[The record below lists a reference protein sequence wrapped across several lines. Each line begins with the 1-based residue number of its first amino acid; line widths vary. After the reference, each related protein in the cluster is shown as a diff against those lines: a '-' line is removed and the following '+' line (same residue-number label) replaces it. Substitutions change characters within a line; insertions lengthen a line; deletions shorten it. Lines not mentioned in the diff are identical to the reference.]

1 MPESLWWLMV
11 FVCSLVVLLKAS
23 DFFIDAAEK
32 ISLFLGVPPFIIGVT
47 IVALGTSLPE
57 LVSSIIAVMNDAS
70 EIVVSNV
77 VGSNIANM
85 LLVMGTIAVIGRKMV
100 LKLNLS
106 LMDIGMFVG
115 SAILLGI
122 TIWDGIFTPVEGLFC
137 IAGLITYLSATFVS
151 GRKMRNDQKADVNY
165 VSPKFEWQVI
175 PILIG
180 SGFFIY
186 LAAKY
191 NIESIIQLSTL
202 LSIGTDVIAQS
213 AVAIGTSL
221 PELLVSISAVK
232 KNNAEMAVGNILG
245 SNIFNVFAVMG
256 IPSMLGALAIPPEVI
271 TFSFPIMMVATVLY
285 FFMINDK
292 RISWWQGAFL
302 LMFYL
307 FFIVA
312 IFVK

>member
-1 MPESLWWLMV
+1 MPESLLWLIV
-11 FVCSLVVLLKAS
+11 FVFSLVVLLKAS

-57 LVSSIIAVMNDAS
+57 LVSSIIAVTNNAS

-77 VGSNIANM
+77 IGSNIANI
-85 LLVMGTIAVIGRKMV
+85 LLVMGTIAVIGRKIV

-106 LMDIGMFVG
+106 RMDIGMFLG
-115 SAILLGI
+115 SAVLLAV
-122 TIWDGIFTPVEGLFC
+122 TIWDGVFSFTEGIVC
-137 IAGLITYLSATFVS
+137 VSGLLTYLFSTFNS
-151 GRKMRNDQKADVNY
+151 GRKMRNLQKEDANY
-165 VSPKFEWQVI
+165 IAPKLDMKVI

-191 NIESIIQLSTL
+191 NIESIIKLSAL

-256 IPSMLGALAIPPEVI
+256 IPALIGPLTIPTEI
-271 TFSFPIMMVATVLY
+271 ISFSLPIMMVATVLY
-285 FFMINDK
+285 FFLINDK
-292 RISWWQGAFL
+292 RVFWWQGVCL
-302 LMFYL
+302 LLFYV
-307 FFIVA
+307 FFIIA
-312 IFVK
+312 IFV

>member
-1 MPESLWWLMV
+1 MPESSLLWLLI
-11 FVCSLVVLLKAS
+11 FVGSLVVLLKAS

-57 LVSSIIAVMNDAS
+57 LVSSIIAVLNNAS

-77 VGSNIANM
+77 VGSNIANT
-85 LLVMGTIAVIGRKMV
+85 LLVMGTIAVIGRRMN

-106 LMDIGMFVG
+106 TMDIVMFLG
-115 SAILLGI
+115 SAFLLCI
-122 TIWDGIFTPVEGLFC
+122 TVYDGEFTTLEGIFCISGLV
-137 IAGLITYLSATFVS
+137 AYLFSTFQS
-151 GRKMRNDQKADVNY
+151 GRKMRNLQKEDVNY
-165 VSPKFEWQVI
+165 VKPKLDWKVI
-175 PILIG
+175 PILIT

-191 NIESIIQLSTL
+191 NIESIIVLSAL
-202 LSIGTDVIAQS
+202 LNIGTDVIAQS

-245 SNIFNVFAVMG
+245 SNIFNIFAVMG
-256 IPSMLGALAIPPEVI
+256 IPALIGTLMIPKEVI
-271 TFSFPIMMVATVLY
+271 VFSIPIMIIATVLY
-285 FFMINDK
+285 FYIINNK
-292 RISWWQGAFL
+292 RVSWGQGVYL
-302 LMFYL
+302 LLFYL
-307 FFIVA
+307 FFIVK
-312 IFVK
+312 IFL

>member
-1 MPESLWWLMV
+1 MPESLLWLIV
-11 FVCSLVVLLKAS
+11 FVFSLVVLLKAS

-57 LVSSIIAVMNDAS
+57 LVSSIIAVMNGAS

-77 VGSNIANM
+77 IGSNIANV
-85 LLVMGTIAVIGRKMV
+85 LLVMGTIAVIGRKLF

-106 LMDIGMFVG
+106 RMDIGMFLG
-115 SAILLGI
+115 SAVLLTV
-122 TIWDGIFTPVEGLFC
+122 TIWDGIFTPIEGIFC
-137 IAGLITYLSATFVS
+137 VSGLLIYLLSTFNS
-151 GRKMRNDQKADVNY
+151 GRKMRNLQKEDANY
-165 VSPKFEWQVI
+165 VAPKLDLKVI

-191 NIESIIQLSTL
+191 NIESIIKLSAL
-202 LSIGTDVIAQS
+202 LNIGTDVIAQS

-245 SNIFNVFAVMG
+245 SNIFNIFAVMG
-256 IPSMLGALAIPPEVI
+256 IPALIGSLTIPAEI
-271 TFSFPIMMVATVLY
+271 ISFSLPIMLVATVLY
-285 FFMINDK
+285 FFLINDK
-292 RISWWQGAFL
+292 RVFWWQGICL
-302 LMFYL
+302 LLFYV

-312 IFVK
+312 IFV

>member
-1 MPESLWWLMV
+1 MPESSLLWLLI
-11 FVCSLVVLLKAS
+11 FVGSLVVLLKAS

-57 LVSSIIAVMNDAS
+57 LVSSIIAVLNNAS

-77 VGSNIANM
+77 VGSNIANT
-85 LLVMGTIAVIGRKMV
+85 LLVMGTIAVIGRRIN

-106 LMDIGMFVG
+106 TMDIVMFLG
-115 SAILLGI
+115 SAFLLCITVYDGEFTMVEGILCITGLGI
-122 TIWDGIFTPVEGLFC
+122 YLF
-137 IAGLITYLSATFVS
+137 STFVS
-151 GRKMRNDQKADVNY
+151 GRKIRNLQKEDANY
-165 VSPKFEWQVI
+165 VKPKLDWKVI
-175 PILIG
+175 PILIT

-191 NIESIIQLSTL
+191 NIESIIVLSTL
-202 LSIGTDVIAQS
+202 LNIGTDVIAQS

-232 KNNAEMAVGNILG
+232 KNNAEMAIGNILG

-256 IPSMLGALAIPPEVI
+256 IPAMIGTLIVPKEVI
-271 TFSFPIMMVATVLY
+271 AFSIPIMIAATILY
-285 FFMINDK
+285 FYIINNK
-292 RISWWQGAFL
+292 RVSWKQGVCL
-302 LMFYL
+302 LLFYL
-307 FFIVA
+307 FFIVK
-312 IFVK
+312 IFL

>member
-1 MPESLWWLMV
+1 MPESLWWLLV
-11 FVCSLVVLLKAS
+11 FVFSLVVLLKAS

-57 LVSSIIAVMNDAS
+57 LVSSIIAVLNNAS

-77 VGSNIANM
+77 VGSNIANT

-100 LKLNLS
+100 LKMNLS
-106 LMDIGMFVG
+106 TMDIVMFLG
-115 SAILLGI
+115 SAFLLCVTVYDGKF
-122 TIWDGIFTPVEGLFC
+122 TTLEGIFCITGLV
-137 IAGLITYLSATFVS
+137 AYLYATFES
-151 GRKMRNDQKADVNY
+151 GRKIRNLQKEDINY
-165 VSPKFEWQVI
+165 VKPKLEWQVI
-175 PILIG
+175 PILIT

-191 NIESIIQLSTL
+191 NIESIIILSTL
-202 LSIGTDVIAQS
+202 LNIGTDVIAQS

-245 SNIFNVFAVMG
+245 SNIFNIFAVMG
-256 IPSMLGALAIPPEVI
+256 IPSLIGTLIIPKEVI
-271 TFSFPIMMVATVLY
+271 NFSIPIMIIATVLY
-285 FFMINDK
+285 FYIINNK
-292 RISWWQGAFL
+292 RVGWWQGVYL
-302 LMFYL
+302 LLFYL
-307 FFIVA
+307 FFIVK
-312 IFVK
+312 IFL